1 MLLRNTSL
9 SYSLLRKPVN
19 DLFSIPVSIYFSSS
33 TISDSCAATDSR
45 AISTGSL
52 HVINPCDGH
61 ATVSA
66 SARVSNAR
74 NRRRARAKKKKGKK
88 KTRVKT
94 AENVVD
100 VKPNR
105 ARFSSRSI
113 IQTFHFSWR
122 IDNERDSEGKVSLI
136 ISLLMEFLFLKI
148 ELNKGNMKQCVRN
161 KR

>member
-52 HVINPCDGH
+52 RVINPCDGH

-66 SARVSNAR
+66 SARVSTR
-74 NRRRARAKKKKGKK
+74 VTGDERAQKKKKERKK
-88 KTRVKT
+88 L
-94 AENVVD
+94 E
-100 VKPNR
+100 
-105 ARFSSRSI
+105 
-113 IQTFHFSWR
+113 
-122 IDNERDSEGKVSLI
+122 
-136 ISLLMEFLFLKI
+136 
-148 ELNKGNMKQCVRN
+148 
-161 KR
+161 